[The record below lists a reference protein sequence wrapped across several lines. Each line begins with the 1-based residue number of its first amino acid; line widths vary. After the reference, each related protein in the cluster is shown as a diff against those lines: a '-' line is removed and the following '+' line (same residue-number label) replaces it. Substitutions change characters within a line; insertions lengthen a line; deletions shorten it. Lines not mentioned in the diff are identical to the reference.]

1 MSRVLGL
8 RRVPGLGGPAGAAA
22 GGTLALAL
30 LVCGCVFAALAGP
43 ALSLH
48 TRTQALDQALSA
60 LSGPDKAVQVSDD
73 WADFIGQLAQS
84 GGPTPIL
91 TPTQLSA
98 STAEIGRGLAATPLP
113 LTAGAW
119 AGLNTQ
125 PQPVASGAAA
135 AAQAGG
141 PPRLEVL
148 YRDPLTSN
156 ARLVAGTYAT
166 TAGPAGVPG
175 TVAVAVTTQTAARFG
190 LHPGSRLQLTTP
202 TGPVTLV
209 VTAILRERG
218 PASTF
223 WTADPAAGTPSLVT
237 PPAGR
242 PPYWVGEVFADPGEL
257 AALQN
262 TFSGPGLAMQWELP
276 LAAGSVNAD
285 QAQGLYDDLN
295 RATAATPALT
305 GDLSAA
311 ATTLTVSSPLAQ
323 DLSAFLATQAAVQT
337 VLLLLFVSMIVVGTA
352 VILVAALTIAVRR
365 ADELTILRAR
375 GGSLRQVA
383 ALVLRHTAIVSVLAA
398 LVGAGLAIALIPGTS
413 GQAPIA
419 SSVLGWSL
427 AGITVLAALAS
438 PPLIAA
444 WQHRRPARASNPA
457 RITTAGTGRSR
468 MVSLG
473 RPVAEV
479 TACAASVAGLV
490 VLHDQGLP
498 ASGGGGGSDLYLAAA
513 PVFVAIPVVVI
524 MLRLYPLVIRGLLR
538 LSARGSGAT
547 GFVALA
553 GAARTSLIGVLPAFA
568 LVLALSLATF
578 AGTLGDAITR
588 GEIAASWQ
596 TTGADVMI
604 ETSATEGPVT
614 PAAVAAI
621 AAVPGVHRTT
631 AAWITSWLTP
641 AGQPLTAVAVDPA
654 SYAAV
659 VAGTPFPR
667 IAVAKIG
674 AASGGTLLPA
684 SSVPVLASPSAAAS
698 LGGAVSRLTSLSPMG
713 PIRVRVVGEES
724 STPAQ
729 PAGGAFIVMP
739 LRILP
744 GIDGQPAP
752 NVVLITGS
760 GINDAQLS
768 AVVSKVLPTAN
779 ITFRSAVLAAL
790 ASSPLQHGAVL
801 IVTLTIA
808 AAAGFGLFILVLGLA
823 LGSAER
829 ELTLARLTVMG
840 HERDTGLVM
849 AEALPAVGAA
859 VVAGAVCAVALPRLI
874 GSSVDLSAFTGT
886 DVLVQLQPD
895 VTALVLPVA
904 AVLVLAVAVLAAE
917 VRTLRRQSITSI
929 LRAH

>member
-1 MSRVLGL
+1 MSRVPGL

-60 LSGPDKAVQVSDD
+60 LGGTQKAVQVSDD
-73 WADFIGQLAQS
+73 WGDFTGTLAQT
-84 GGPTPIL
+84 GGPTSNL
-91 TPTQLSA
+91 TETQLSA
-98 STAEIGRGLAATPLP
+98 STNEIGRGLAATPLP
-113 LTAGAW
+113 LATGAW
-119 AGLNTQ
+119 AGLSTQ

-135 AAQAGG
+135 TAQAGT

-166 TAGPAGVPG
+166 TTVPAGVPG
-175 TVAVAVTTQTAARFG
+175 TVAVAATTQTAARFG

-202 TGPVTLV
+202 TGAVILV

-218 PASTF
+218 AASTF
-223 WTADPAAGTPSLVT
+223 WAADPTAGTPSLVT

-242 PPYWVGEVFADPGEL
+242 PPYWAGGVFADPGEL
-257 AALQN
+257 AAMQN
-262 TFSGPGLAMQWELP
+262 AFSGPGLAMQWEFP
-276 LAAGSVNAD
+276 LAVGGVNAD

-295 RATAATPALT
+295 RATATTPALT

-311 ATTLTVSSPLAQ
+311 ATTLTVSSPLTQ

-383 ALVLRHTAIVSVLAA
+383 ALMLRRTAIVSVLAA

-413 GQAPIA
+413 GQALIA
-419 SSVLGWSL
+419 SSGLGWSL
-427 AGITVLAALAS
+427 AGITVLAALAG

-444 WQHRRPARASNPA
+444 WQHRRPAPASNPA
-457 RITTAGTGRSR
+457 RITTAETARSR
-468 MVSLG
+468 RASLR
-473 RPVAEV
+473 RPVGEV

-498 ASGGGGGSDLYLAAA
+498 AGGGSDLYLAAA
-513 PVFVAIPVVVI
+513 PVLVAIPVVVI
-524 MLRLYPLVIRGLLR
+524 MLRLYPLVIHGLLR
-538 LSARGSGAT
+538 LSARRAGAT

-553 GAARTSLIGVLPAFA
+553 AAARTSLTGVLPAFA

-596 TTGADVMI
+596 TAGADVLI
-604 ETSATEGPVT
+604 KPIADTVSVT
-614 PAAVAAI
+614 PAAVKAI
-621 AAVPGVHRTT
+621 AAVPGVHSTT
-631 AAWITSWLTP
+631 AVWITTWVTP
-641 AGQPLTAVAVDPA
+641 AGQPLTVVAVDPA

-667 IAVAKIG
+667 IPVAKIG
-674 AASGGTLLPA
+674 TAAGGSLSPA
-684 SSVPVLASPSAAAS
+684 STLPVLASPEAAAS
-698 LGGAVSRLTSLSPMG
+698 LGGAVARLTSLSPMG

-724 STPAQ
+724 STPAE
-729 PAGGAFIVMP
+729 PGGGAFIVMP

-744 GIDGQPAP
+744 GVDGQPAP
-752 NVVLITGS
+752 NMVLITGS

-768 AVVSKVLPTAN
+768 AVVSKVIPTAD
-779 ITFRSAVLAAL
+779 ITFRSAVLATL

-840 HERDTGLVM
+840 YERDTGLVM

-886 DVLVQLQPD
+886 SVLVQLQPD
-895 VTALVLPVA
+895 VTALALPVA
-904 AVLVLAVAVLAAE
+904 AVLVLAVAILAAE
-917 VRTLRRQSITSI
+917 ARTLRRQSITSI